1 MVIMLNIVQ
10 RRNRNM
16 KYNVGDKVRIKSL
29 DWYNENKDEYGY
41 VRLGDYLFTP
51 DLAKYCGEEFTISHT
66 TQFTLPT
73 YVMIGNGHE
82 WSDEMIEGLVEE
94 YDDFE
99 KMYTESE
106 KRYEEKYSD
115 GEYCHEQSFKWGF
128 QEGCDYAH
136 ENEKLEIN
144 LKNGYQFVDENGNV
158 INATKIVL
166 EKKKK
171 EYPKTYEECRDYIE
185 SCYDEPFCADLIAT
199 GYKSKLIESFAR
211 LLICRDAY
219 WKIAGEEMGLG
230 KPWNPDWENIE
241 STKYVICG
249 YREEIRK
256 DISYYIHFILAFPTE
271 EMRDAF
277 YENFKELIEICK
289 ELL

>member
-1 MVIMLNIVQ
+1 
-10 RRNRNM
+10 M
-16 KYNVGDKVRIKSL
+16 KYKEGDKVRIKSL

-82 WSDEMIEGLVEE
+82 WSDEMIEGLVGEDFYME
-94 YDDFE
+94 DDELEVE
-99 KMYTESE
+99 KDDIVWNLGDG
-106 KRYEEKYSD
+106 KFRVFLPDGYE
-115 GEYCHEQSFKWGF
+115 F
-128 QEGCDYAH
+128 
-136 ENEKLEIN
+136 I
-144 LKNGYQFVDENGNV
+144 DENGNV

-166 EKKKK
+166 EKKKSK
-171 EYPKTYEECRDYIE
+171 YPKSYEECCKVLNYCCNPSSVKTTHRE
-185 SCYDEPFCADLIAT
+185 ELIR
-199 GYKSKLIESFAR
+199 KFQF
-211 LLICRDAY
+211 LLLARDAY
-219 WKIAGEEMGLG
+219 WKIAGEEMGLD

-256 DISYYIHFILAFPTE
+256 DISYYIHFILAFPTA

-277 YENFKELIEICK
+277 YEYFKDLIEECK

>member
-1 MVIMLNIVQ
+1 
-10 RRNRNM
+10 M
-16 KYNVGDKVRIKSL
+16 KYKEGDKVRIKSL

-82 WSDEMIEGLVEE
+82 WSDEMIEGLVEAE
-94 YDDFE
+94 EIEF
-99 KMYTESE
+99 TEEDKYWCDIMSE
-106 KRYEEKYSD
+106 SD
-115 GEYCHEQSFKWGF
+115 PTTYVLPQ
-128 QEGCDYAH
+128 
-136 ENEKLEIN
+136 
-144 LKNGYQFVDENGNV
+144 GYQFKDENGNV
-158 INATKIVL
+158 IEAKKIVL
-166 EKKKK
+166 EKKPK
-171 EYPKTYEECRDYIE
+171 YPQSYEECCKVLDIDDRELVFNGEYR
-185 SCYDEPFCADLIAT
+185 A
-199 GYKSKLIESFAR
+199 SKLYWKQLGRLNILNK

-230 KPWNPDWENIE
+230 KPWEPDWSDYENI
-241 STKYVICG
+241 KYIIGG
-249 YREEIRK
+249 YDGEIGK
-256 DISYYIHFILAFPTE
+256 DQNHHIHKILAFPTE

-277 YENFKELIEICK
+277 YENFKELIEECK

>member
-1 MVIMLNIVQ
+1 
-10 RRNRNM
+10 M
-16 KYNVGDKVRIKSL
+16 KYKEGDKVRIKSL

-94 YDDFE
+94 
-99 KMYTESE
+99 
-106 KRYEEKYSD
+106 
-115 GEYCHEQSFKWGF
+115 
-128 QEGCDYAH
+128 
-136 ENEKLEIN
+136 EKLSQNAKLVSERFSEDVNISEFKYAQDEIMKMLLQGAIN
-144 LKNGYQFVDENGNV
+144 IPDGYEFRDENGNV
-158 INATKIVL
+158 IEAKVITL
-166 EKKKK
+166 EKKKPK
-171 EYPKTYEECRDYIE
+171 YPQSYEECCKVLDIDDRELVFNGEYR
-185 SCYDEPFCADLIAT
+185 A
-199 GYKSKLIESFAR
+199 SKLYWKQLGRLNILNK

-230 KPWNPDWENIE
+230 KPWEPDWSDYENI
-241 STKYVICG
+241 KYIIGG
-249 YREEIRK
+249 YDGEIGK
-256 DISYYIHFILAFPTE
+256 DQNHHIHKILAFPTE

-277 YENFKELIEICK
+277 YEAFKELVEECK